1 MRIAEIREKTVD
13 ELASREGDLRRELF
27 NLRFQAA
34 TGEIQNPTRM
44 RQIRREIAQ
53 IKTVVSAKAKEA
65 AKKDGK

>member
-1 MRIAEIREKTVD
+1 MRIKEIREKTAA
-13 ELASREGDLRRELF
+13 ELAGREGDLRRELF

-44 RQIRREIAQ
+44 RQIRREIAK
-53 IKTVVSAKAKEA
+53 IKTVVKEA